1 MPSNAF
7 TMRPPRAVV
16 STIATPVRVP
26 GPGRLVLH
34 ATRRSNAVALVTAC
48 QAAREIDRARS
59 VVLRCKA
66 NAATRAAQRRG
77 AVRLS
82 VTVTYTPTGGTARTS
97 TARTVV
103 LKSTR
108 PAFTG

>member
-1 MPSNAF
+1 
-7 TMRPPRAVV
+7 MRAPRAII
-16 STIATPVRVP
+16 STVATTMRVP
-26 GPGRLVLH
+26 GPGTIVLR
-34 ATRRSNAVALVTAC
+34 ATRNSNAAALVTAC
-48 QAAREIDRARS
+48 QATRAVDRARS
-59 VVLRCKA
+59 VALRCKA

-97 TARTVV
+97 APRTVV